1 MMFSMFSDKPGDKRK
16 EIVEEPLII
25 KSLKEAPNISTV
37 CSY

>member
-16 EIVEEPLII
+16 EIVAEPLII